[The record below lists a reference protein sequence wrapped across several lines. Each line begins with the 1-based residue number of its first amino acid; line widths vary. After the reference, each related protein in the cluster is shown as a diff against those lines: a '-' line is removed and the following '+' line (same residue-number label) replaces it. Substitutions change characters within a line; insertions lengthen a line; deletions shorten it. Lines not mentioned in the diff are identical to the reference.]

1 MHEHHEIHPL
11 YMFFLPQGANIQ
23 CKSTKETNP
32 MKKIWQKLSFP
43 NPYDKNPNQEH
54 KILQNII

>member
-1 MHEHHEIHPL
+1 
-11 YMFFLPQGANIQ
+11 
-23 CKSTKETNP
+23 

-54 KILQNII
+54 KTLQNII